1 MSTVAVFNGFGQYEM
16 KNDGQK
22 GITLKHG
29 GVEFWF
35 PYDEVT
41 YLPDFTMREVDHRES
56 SSEGDEE
63 SVLIYKTFRI
73 SGNRLAE
80 ELTETQIPY
89 ANSKKGIIVISS
101 DRTKRKDSYVEVFA
115 GVGDDGT
122 RLTTEVQEVVPS
134 DFEIEDAHVRA
145 REYKEEIVQLYFQAK
160 RERLAG
166 GHGPIFPT
174 GLIKVYMKEMG
185 VKDIDDVT
193 RQLETAAATP
203 GISTEQ
209 LLTLIKSV
217 IEAAKPVAVAAP
229 VPVPAAPTA
238 LKAKETV
245 ESLIG

>member
-35 PYDEVT
+35 PFNEVT
-41 YLPDFTMREVDHRES
+41 YLPDFTLREVDHRES
-56 SSEGDEE
+56 TSDGDEE
-63 SVLIYKTFRI
+63 SFLVYKTVRI

-80 ELTETQIPY
+80 ELLETQVPY
-89 ANSKKGIIVISS
+89 ANSLKGIVLISS
-101 DRTKRKDSYVEVFA
+101 DRTKRKDSHVEIWA
-115 GVGDDGT
+115 GTSEEGT
-122 RLTTEVQEVVPS
+122 RLTTEVQEVEAS
-134 DFEIEDAHVRA
+134 EFEIADAHAKARA
-145 REYKEEIVQLYFQAK
+145 YKEEIINQYFQAK

-174 GLIKVYMKEMG
+174 GNIKVFMKELG

-193 RQLETAAATP
+193 RQLETVAATP
-203 GISTEQ
+203 GISNEQ
-209 LLTLIKSV
+209 LMLLIQGIIAASKS
-217 IEAAKPVAVAAP
+217 PAP
-229 VPVPAAPTA
+229 PVPAAPA
-238 LKAKETV
+238 VKAEVKETA